1 MSGRIREF
9 TLTITTT
16 GAAGSATGSDVTDES
31 IEGFFLEAYL
41 NYHAST
47 PATADVT
54 IKQTGATDNILVVTD
69 NATDGLYAPRR
80 SIVTPAGAAITNGH
94 GLVPVAGT
102 ITASLAQGDA
112 LTGACVLTIRVQT
125 L

>member
-1 MSGRIREF
+1 MGGRIREV
-9 TLTITTT
+9 TLTVTTT
-16 GAAGSATGSDVTDES
+16 GSAGSATGSAES
-31 IEGFFLEAYL
+31 TESFEGFFLEAYL

-54 IKQTGATDNILVVTD
+54 IKQTGAPDNILVVTD

-94 GLVPVAGT
+94 GLIPIAGT
-102 ITASLAQGDA
+102 LTVSLAQGDA
-112 LTGACVLTIRVQT
+112 LTGAVVVTARIQT

>member
-1 MSGRIREF
+1 MGGRIREF

-16 GAAGSATGSDVTDES
+16 GAAGSATGSDVTTEYV
-31 IEGFFLEAYL
+31 EGELLDIYV

-47 PATADVT
+47 PATADIT
-54 IKQTGATDNILVVTD
+54 IKQTSRSDNILVVT
-69 NATDGLYAPRR
+69 NSTTDALYSPRQP
-80 SIVTPAGAAITNGH
+80 VHTAAGAAITNAH
-94 GLVPVAGT
+94 DRYPINGT

-112 LTGACVLTIRVQT
+112 LTGACVITIRVQT